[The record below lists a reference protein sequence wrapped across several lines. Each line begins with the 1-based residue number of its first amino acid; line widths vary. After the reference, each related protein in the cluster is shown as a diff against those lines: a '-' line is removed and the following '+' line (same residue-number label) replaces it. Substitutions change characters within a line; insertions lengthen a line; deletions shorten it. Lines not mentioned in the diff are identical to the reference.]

1 MATVYKILSPDL
13 TECYV
18 GSTTHG
24 VGERW
29 RRHKEGDE
37 NKTMSRIL
45 FERYGR
51 ENCKF
56 MVMEICSLEERFIK
70 EQWWLE
76 HSVGAVNAK
85 MAFLSE
91 QVRCEEKLAYN
102 KAYCEEN
109 REKLL
114 AQKKEYYQEN
124 RDTVLARVK
133 AHCEANREDKL
144 AYNKAYYEAT
154 RDAIL
159 AQKRVYYQAKK
170 AKTPAEPSAAQ

>member
-1 MATVYKILSPDL
+1 M
-13 TECYV
+13 E
-18 GSTTHG
+18 
-24 VGERW
+24 ERW
-29 RRHKEGDE
+29 RHHKEGDE
-37 NKTMSRIL
+37 NKTTSRIL

-51 ENCKF
+51 EKC
-56 MVMEICSLEERFIK
+56 MVVVLEVCPIEERLIK

-85 MAFLSE
+85 RAFRSE
-91 QVRCEEKLAYN
+91 QARCEEKLAYN

-124 RDTVLARVK
+124 RNTVLARVK

-144 AYNKAYYEAT
+144 AYNKAYYAAT

-159 AQKRVYYQAKK
+159 AQKRAYYQAKK
-170 AKTPAEPSAAQ
+170 AKSPAEPSAAQ